1 MNLFLNIYLIG
12 GYVMNR
18 GAILGA
24 VGIGFTIVSAILFIG
39 MSILFFFINVWV
51 IKFGAGLAGYKAL
64 NGDWVILSA
73 GIMAAASILAASLKR

>member
-1 MNLFLNIYLIG
+1 
-12 GYVMNR
+12 MNR

-51 IKFGAGLAGYKAL
+51 IKFGAGLAGYKTL